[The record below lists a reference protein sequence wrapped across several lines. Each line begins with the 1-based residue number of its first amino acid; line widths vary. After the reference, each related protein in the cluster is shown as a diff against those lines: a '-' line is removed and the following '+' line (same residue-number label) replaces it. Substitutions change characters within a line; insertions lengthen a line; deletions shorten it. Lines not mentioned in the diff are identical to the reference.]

1 MAMALLSTREKFI
14 TKAAMAMVM
23 APLSTREKF
32 ITKAAMAM
40 APLRPPVTVT
50 VTASSKRK
58 GLWIGSRTRSTARE
72 VMNMVT
78 RAKRK
83 RRRRRRSMKMAMKA
97 AAAATVIRS
106 SIIVLLFLSL
116 IVSGA
121 WNECEGLSKYLYHLY
136 FYMRKK

>member
-1 MAMALLSTREKFI
+1 MAMVMAPLSTREKFI

-50 VTASSKRK
+50 ASSTRK
-58 GLWIGSRTRSTARE
+58 GLWIRSRTRSTARE

-106 SIIVLLFLSL
+106 SIIVLVFLSL
-116 IVSGA
+116 MVSGA

-136 FYMRKK
+136 FYMRRK